1 MKEQT
6 GMLKSEI
13 ETLKEDD
20 KKLREDIRD
29 KEILIKRLTETLNEE
44 MAKQNLANRNQTN
57 AKISILSKYA
67 IRHEKQICSTS

>member
-1 MKEQT
+1 MC
-6 GMLKSEI
+6 
-13 ETLKEDD
+13 
-20 KKLREDIRD
+20 D